1 MKKIM
6 EIRMSRLTLTS
17 VAATLA
23 MTGAAYAETEITLW
37 HAMGG
42 ALGETVNQIAEDFNA
57 SQDEVVLTPVF
68 KGTYEETLTAGI
80 AAFRAG
86 EQPDILQVFDAGA
99 ATVIGAKGA
108 TVPVQDLLSD
118 NGVAFDI
125 EDYISGVR
133 YFYADSDG
141 KMIGMPFNSSSPIM
155 YYNVDALEAA
165 GVTAPKTWEEFAE
178 TTAPA
183 LAEAGYIAL
192 AQSHLPWIFTE
203 NFMSRHN
210 LPFATNDNGYDGND
224 TEILV
229 NNDAI
234 KAHFTALTEW
244 QEAGYFNWYGTGW
257 GDNQTPFEEGK
268 VAIWLGSSGSFG
280 GLAKKGLPFEFSA
293 TFLPYWEAVT
303 TEPKQTFIGGAAL
316 FAMAGK
322 SGEENA
328 ATAKFFDFL
337 TSAETQKFWHK
348 ETGYVPITEAAYE
361 LAKSEGYYEEAPA
374 AEVGIQQLSLPAG
387 ENTRGYR
394 MGFYVQIRDVMNREY
409 GRILTG
415 ETSVEDAF
423 KNIENEANQLL
434 VRFAK
439 TQG

>member
-1 MKKIM
+1 
-6 EIRMSRLTLTS
+6 MSRLTLTS
-17 VAATLA
+17 AIATLA
-23 MTGAAYAETEITLW
+23 FSGASFAQTEITLW

-42 ALGETVNQIAEDFNA
+42 ALGETVNQIAESFNA
-57 SQDEVVLTPVF
+57 SQSDVVLTPVF
-68 KGTYEETLTAGI
+68 KGTYEETLTSGI

-86 EQPDILQVFDAGA
+86 EQPNIIQVFDAGA
-99 ATVIGAKGA
+99 ATVIGAEGA
-108 TVPVQDLLSD
+108 TIPVQDLLSD
-118 NGVAFDI
+118 NGVEFNI

-133 YFYADSDG
+133 YFFADGDG

-155 YYNVDALEAA
+155 YYNVDAFEAA
-165 GVTAPKTWEEFAE
+165 GVEPPKTWEEFQS
-178 TTAPA
+178 TVAPA
-183 LAEAGYIAL
+183 LAEAGYIPL

-203 NFMSRHN
+203 NFHSRHN
-210 LPFATNDNGYDGND
+210 LPFATNDNGYEGND

-244 QEAGYFNWYGTGW
+244 QDQGYFQWYGTGW

-280 GLAKKGLPFEFSA
+280 GLSQKDLGFDFSA

-303 TEPKQTFIGGAAL
+303 SEPKQTFIGGAAL
-316 FAMAGK
+316 FAMSGK
-322 SGEENA
+322 SDEENA
-328 ATAKFFDFL
+328 ATAAFFEYL
-337 TSAETQKFWHK
+337 TKPETQVFWHK
-348 ETGYVPITEAAYE
+348 ETGYVPITEAAYDA
-361 LAKSEGYYEEAPA
+361 AKATGYYEQQPA
-374 AEVGIQQLSLPAG
+374 AEIGIKQLSLDAG

-423 KNIENEANQLL
+423 QNIETEANDLL
-434 VRFAK
+434 ERFSK

>member
-1 MKKIM
+1 MK
-6 EIRMSRLTLTS
+6 RLILS
-17 VAATLA
+17 AATGLT
-23 MTGAAYAETEITLW
+23 MMSSAAVAQTEITFW

-42 ALGETVNQIAEDFNA
+42 ALGDAVNQIAEDFNA
-57 SQDEVVLTPVF
+57 SQSDYVITPVF

-86 EQPDILQVFDAGA
+86 EQPNIMQVFDAGA
-99 ATVIGAKGA
+99 ATVIAAQGA
-108 TVPVQDLLSD
+108 TVPVQDLMEA
-118 NGVAFDI
+118 NGVDFDI

-141 KMIGMPFNSSSPIM
+141 TMIGMPFNSSSPIM
-155 YYNVDALEAA
+155 YYNVQALEAA
-165 GVTAPKTWEEFAE
+165 GVTPPVTWEEFQDV
-178 TTAPA
+178 TAPA
-183 LAEAGYIAL
+183 LVEAGYIPL

-203 NFMSRHN
+203 NFHSRHN
-210 LPFATNDNGYDGND
+210 LPFATNNNGYDGIE

-229 NNDAI
+229 NNPAI
-234 KAHFTALTEW
+234 QAHFTALSDW
-244 QEAGYFNWYGTGW
+244 QERGFFEWYGTGW
-257 GDNQTPFEEGK
+257 GDNQTPFEEGN

-280 GLAKKGLPFEFSA
+280 GLSQLDLPFDFSA

-303 TEPKQTFIGGAAL
+303 TTPTQTFIGGASL

-322 SGEENA
+322 SDAENA
-328 ATAKFFDFL
+328 ATAAFFEHL
-337 TSAETQKFWHK
+337 TSPEVQYMWHR
-348 ETGYVPITEAAYE
+348 ETGYVPITTAAYE
-361 LAKSEGYYEEAPA
+361 LAQADGHYERFPA

-387 ENTRGYR
+387 DNTRGYR

-423 KNIENEANQLL
+423 NTIETEANELL
-434 VRFAK
+434 ARFAQ

>member
-1 MKKIM
+1 
-6 EIRMSRLTLTS
+6 MSRITLTS

-23 MTGAAYAETEITLW
+23 LTSAATAQTEIDLW

-42 ALGETVNQIAEDFNA
+42 ALGETVNAIAEDFNA

-86 EQPDILQVFDAGA
+86 EQPNIMQVFDAGA
-99 ATVIGAKGA
+99 ATVIGAEGA
-108 TVPVQDLLSD
+108 TIPVQDLLAE
-118 NGVAFDI
+118 NGVDFDI

-155 YYNVDALEAA
+155 YYNEDALDEA
-165 GVTAPKTWEEFAE
+165 GVTPPETWEEFAE

-183 LAEAGYIAL
+183 LAEAGYIPL

-229 NNDAI
+229 NNDAL
-234 KAHFTALTEW
+234 KAHFSALTDW
-244 QEAGYFNWYGTGW
+244 QDAGYFKWYGTGW

-280 GLAKKGLPFEFSA
+280 GLAQKDLGFDFSA

-316 FAMAGK
+316 FAM
-322 SGEENA
+322 SGHSAEENA
-328 ATAKFFDFL
+328 ATAKFFEFL
-337 TSAETQKFWHK
+337 TSPETQYFWHK

-361 LAKSEGYYEEAPA
+361 LAQEDGHYDRMPA

-415 ETSVEDAF
+415 ETSVEEAF
-423 KNIENEANQLL
+423 QTIETEANQLL
-434 VRFAK
+434 ERFAK

>member
-1 MKKIM
+1 
-6 EIRMSRLTLTS
+6 MSRLTLTS
-17 VAATLA
+17 AIATLA
-23 MTGAAYAETEITLW
+23 FSGAAFAQTEITLW

-57 SQDEVVLTPVF
+57 SQDDVVLTPVF
-68 KGTYEETLTAGI
+68 KGTYEETLTSGI

-86 EQPDILQVFDAGA
+86 EQPNIIQVFDAGA
-99 ATVIGAKGA
+99 ATVIGAEGA
-108 TVPVQDLLSD
+108 TIPVQDLLSD
-118 NGVAFDI
+118 NGVEFNI

-133 YFYADSDG
+133 YFFADGDG

-155 YYNVDALEAA
+155 YYNVDAFEAA
-165 GVTAPKTWEEFAE
+165 GVEPPKTWEEFQSTA
-178 TTAPA
+178 APA
-183 LAEAGYIAL
+183 LAEAGYIPL

-203 NFMSRHN
+203 NFHSRHN
-210 LPFATNDNGYDGND
+210 LPFATNDNGYEGND

-234 KAHFTALTEW
+234 KAHFTALTDW
-244 QEAGYFNWYGTGW
+244 QDKGYFQWYGTGW

-280 GLAKKGLPFEFSA
+280 GLSQKDLGFDFSA

-303 TEPKQTFIGGAAL
+303 SEPKQTFIGGAAL
-316 FAMAGK
+316 FAMSGK
-322 SGEENA
+322 SDEENA
-328 ATAKFFDFL
+328 ATAKFFEYL
-337 TSAETQKFWHK
+337 TKPETQVFWHK
-348 ETGYVPITEAAYE
+348 ETGYVPITEAAYDA
-361 LAKSEGYYEEAPA
+361 AKATGYYEEQPA
-374 AEVGIQQLSLPAG
+374 AEIGIKQLSLDAG

-423 KNIENEANQLL
+423 QNIETEANDLL
-434 VRFAK
+434 ERFSK